1 MSNNFYNEHTLII
14 KKWYASKDKSIT
26 DSSIKTYLQAF
37 KKLSKELFN
46 SNKPNLQYLRD
57 HESIIEYLDKEVKSL
72 STRKSIG
79 TSILVILKCNK
90 DKITDSEKLL
100 AIYTEY
106 HKKLALL
113 QNETYLDNE
122 RTEREEE
129 NWITGAEIKKKIKSL
144 EKIINKK
151 DAFKGTPRMFCDL
164 IQQYTV
170 LQLYTILPPIRLD
183 WGNVIVIENAVDPEK
198 PLKNIL
204 NLKTNNLFL
213 VDYKTKKSY
222 GTKKIEIPNQLMVV
236 IKKFQEAKKDF
247 NITCDALLINTTN
260 KEPMKMNSL
269 TKYINKIFKP
279 KKVSITLLR
288 KMYLSEKY
296 PVTETMRNRQED
308 SYIMGHSVNTQQLI
322 YSKKI

>member
-170 LQLYTILPPIRLD
+170 LQLYTILPPLRNT
-183 WGNVIVIENAVDPEK
+183 WSNVIVIENVVDPEK
-198 PLKNIL
+198 LLKNTL

-213 VDYKTKKSY
+213 VDYKTKKTY
-222 GTKKIEIPNQLMVV
+222 GVKKIEIPEPLIKV
-236 IKKFQEAKKDF
+236 IKEFQEAKKESG
-247 NITCDALLINTTN
+247 ITSEALLVNTTN
-260 KEPMKMNSL
+260 KEPMKTNSL

-279 KKVSITLLR
+279 KKVSTTLLR
-288 KMYLSEKY
+288 KIFLSETF
-296 PVTETMRNRQED
+296 PVDNSMRKRLAVSN
-308 SYIMGHSVNTQQLI
+308 IMGHSVNTQQLI